1 MKTLFFLQPSHTFSV
16 TKHNHTTKYNHK
28 TYRKHRGQWFLRS
41 ALHFLP
47 IGVETRISTP

>member
-1 MKTLFFLQPSHTFSV
+1 M

-47 IGVETRISTP
+47 IGVEARISTS